1 MLQKGKV
8 NIVLDLYYG
17 SSGKGQICAKLAD
30 EFKPEILIANHST
43 SASHTVIEDEH
54 NFVFKALPSAS
65 FLCKVRPEYK
75 PTILLASSSGF
86 EIEQLY
92 KEVEYTG
99 TQGFV
104 YIHPTAVIIEQK
116 HKNLEAG
123 LNEDGTSKDGENGTI
138 HLGSTMSGQSYAFA
152 DKLTRK
158 KGYKLAKD
166 YADEFAGR
174 GIIVVSSSWAFQKQ
188 LNELLSSGATALA
201 EMPQGF
207 PLSIDHGPEY
217 PYSTFRNVTPVQLMA
232 DLGLNQYMIGAVVA
246 NVRSLPIRVSNRF
259 INNDMSQVKLTVQT
273 DPTSKVA
280 GIKTPEECGLS
291 YSDVN
296 SVAYDVSLG
305 KTMKVGKWYISN
317 IEGMLGVSGPFE
329 SDMEEVSW
337 RDLSAELTEKAGKD
351 INIEEITTLTKLHRR
366 VAKIKNGGS
375 ISVSMLE
382 KAIVTFAPTHLSL
395 TFLNYIDPNIVCD
408 ETFEHST
415 IIQDWFMS
423 ALDDIAE
430 AVEQANTSAPIPQ
443 ISIVQ
448 YRPELKHVRV
458 LVPTVKEAHSE
469 E

>member
-30 EFKPEILIANHST
+30 EFRPEILIANHST

-54 NFVFKALPSAS
+54 EFVFKALPSAS

-86 EIEQLY
+86 EIKQLY
-92 KEVEYTG
+92 KEVEYTQ

-104 YIHPTAVIIEQK
+104 YIHPLAVIIEQK

-123 LNEDGTSKDGENGTI
+123 LNEDGTAKDGNQGTI

-152 DKLTRK
+152 DKMTRK
-158 KGYKLAKD
+158 KEYKLAKD
-166 YADEFAGR
+166 YADEFAQK
-174 GIIVVSSSWAFQKQ
+174 GIIVIGSSWDFQEQ
-188 LNELLSSGATALA
+188 LNALLSSGASALA

-207 PLSIDHGPEY
+207 PLSLDHGSEY

-232 DLGLNQYMIGAVVA
+232 DLGLNQYMTGAIIA

-259 INNDMSQVKLTVQT
+259 INDDMSQVKLTVQT
-273 DPTSKVA
+273 DLNSEEA
-280 GIKTPEECGLS
+280 GVMTPEQAGLS

-337 RDLSAELTEKAGKD
+337 RDLSTELTGKAGKD
-351 INIEEITTLTKLHRR
+351 VNIEEITTLTKLHRR
-366 VAKIKNGGS
+366 VAKIKDGGS
-375 ISVSMLE
+375 ISASMLK
-382 KAIVTFAPTHLSL
+382 KAIVTFAPTHLSM
-395 TFLNYIDPNIVCD
+395 TFLNYIDPNIVCE
-408 ETFEHST
+408 ETFEKSS

-423 ALDDIAE
+423 ALDDIAD
-430 AVEQANTSAPIPQ
+430 AVEQANTSAPLPQ
-443 ISIVQ
+443 IAVVQ
-448 YRPELKHVRV
+448 YGPTLKDVRI
-458 LVPTVKEAHSE
+458 LIPNTEETTVKQ
-469 E
+469 